1 MATVKDTE
9 VARLTEELAVV
20 ELTIKTVQQ
29 NGQSFRK
36 GGSTGFAADQAKLS
50 ELRKERS
57 EIRAKLAVWGVY
69 DA

>member
-9 VARLTEELAVV
+9 VARLAGQLAVV
-20 ELTIKTVQQ
+20 EASIKRVLQ

-36 GGSTGFAADQAKLS
+36 GNFYSEQVKLA

-57 EIRAKLAVWGVY
+57 ELRNKLALWGVY
-69 DA
+69 EP